1 MGNRHKVAS
10 FYEICRDIKF
20 EGVRHPFQLTFQVVN
35 LEAYCT
41 STALAIHSDV
51 VATDL
56 SFVGLSFVVIGE
68 VAYKTNVTYFF
79 RISWSG
85 IRRSCYTEC
94 TLRSTRIDGRKSF
107 DAFVDEDDTRVRLR
121 ILFHMRNCL
130 VNVSL
135 RGGEPVGVI
144 VARVVVLHRFEE
156 TIEIEEFAQVFFS
169 YVRADHRK
177 AQVVFEAADR
187 ILFVR
192 GVAHRSLAQ
201 TCKHFGEEV
210 RMMSL
215 QLIVHPELK
224 IQARAHPNLIFI
236 AELTFVE
243 RLNGVRE
250 RTTAT
255 HVATTIPRVDL

>member
-1 MGNRHKVAS
+1 MSNRHEVAS
-10 FYEICRDIKF
+10 FYEICRDVEF
-20 EGVRHPFQLTFQVVN
+20 EGVRHTFQLTFQVVN

-41 STALAIHSDV
+41 STALAIHSDM

-56 SFVGLSFVVIGE
+56 SLVGLSFVVIGE
-68 VAYKTNVTYFF
+68 VAYKTNVTYLF

-85 IRRSCYTEC
+85 IRRSCYAEC
-94 TLRSTRIDGRKSF
+94 ALRSSRIDGRKF
-107 DAFVDEDDTRVRLR
+107 LDTFVDEDDTRVSLR
-121 ILFHMRNCL
+121 VFSHVRKCL

-144 VARVVVLHRFEE
+144 VTRVVVLHWFEE
-156 TIEIEEFAQVFFS
+156 AIEIEEFAQVFLG

-177 AQVVFEAADR
+177 AQVVFQTADR
-187 ILFVR
+187 ILFVS
-192 GVAHRSLAQ
+192 GVSHWSFAQ

-210 RMMSL
+210 GMMAL
-215 QLIVHPELK
+215 QLIVHPELE

-255 HVATTIPRVDL
+255 HVTTTIPRVDL